1 MLKYIKSFL
10 LFFLIISAANAFAQ
24 QVCTGALGDPVI
36 NITFGSGNN
45 FGPVV
50 PSSGYTY
57 VAGTPNDGQYTVAN
71 TTRGLNGGWFAIDDH
86 TPGDVNGY
94 MMVINADNRLGV
106 FYQTTITNL
115 CPGTTYEFA
124 AWIVNI
130 LNYTSTQTKPNV
142 TFTIENRAGDI
153 LKSYNTGDI
162 PETGAPEWKQYATL
176 FRTQNE
182 TEVILKITN
191 NGNRGAGNDIALD
204 DITFRACGP
213 TLTPSINNASAN
225 ISVCE
230 GSSGSY
236 VLSAGISAGYLDPAF
251 QWQKFDGTNWID
263 ISGENTQQTNVNL
276 TNAPSGIFR
285 YRLTAAER
293 QNIGSLNC
301 RVASEPL
308 VITINP
314 KLNTVASNN
323 GPTCIGST
331 IQLSATDGTTFSWT
345 GPNGYTSTDKNPV
358 LTNVQLAASGIYTVT
373 ATSNGCS
380 SVSTTEVNVIE
391 PIEVSTNFNSV
402 ITCEN
407 KPVQLVA
414 SGGLTY
420 KWFPV
425 EGLSNANIA
434 NPIATPKEST
444 IYTVTVSNGNCSA
457 TATLTVNIIKNAV
470 ADAGNDM
477 KTLEGKSV
485 VLNGNVTGDNVRYF
499 WTPSDYLDDPT
510 KLNPIATPPV
520 DITYTLHAESN
531 SGCLSSSDDVFVK
544 VYPKIIIANSF
555 TPNGDGINDTWTIPA
570 IDAFPDAKIKV
581 TNRYG
586 KLVYENNGIYSPW
599 NGKTQGKDLP
609 SATYYYTIYL
619 NQDFSIFSGWV
630 FIVR

>member
-1 MLKYIKSFL
+1 MQKCLKSFL
-10 LFFLIISAANAFAQ
+10 FIFLIFSCTTAFTQ
-24 QVCTGALGDPVI
+24 QVCIGSLGDPVI
-36 NITFGSGNN
+36 NINFGSGNN

-50 PSSGYTY
+50 PSTGYAY
-57 VAGTPNDGQYTVAN
+57 IAGSPNDGQYTVAN
-71 TTRGLNGGWFAIDDH
+71 STRGLNGGWFAIEDH
-86 TPGDVNGY
+86 TPGDTNGY

-106 FYQTTITNL
+106 FYEATITNL

-153 LKSYNTGDI
+153 LHSYNTGNI
-162 PETGAPEWKQYATL
+162 EETSSPEWKQYATI
-176 FRTQNE
+176 FKTGND

-213 TLTPSINNASAN
+213 TITSSINNTSSN

-230 GSSGSY
+230 GSSGNY
-236 VLSAGISAGYLDPAF
+236 ALSAGLTAGYSDPAY
-251 QWQKFDGTNWID
+251 QWQKYDGTTWND
-263 ISGENTQQTNVNL
+263 IQGENSLQTNVNL
-276 TNAPSGIFR
+276 TNFSSGTYS

-301 RVASEPL
+301 RVASAPL
-308 VITINP
+308 IITINP
-314 KLNTVASNN
+314 TINTVASNN
-323 GPTCIGST
+323 GAACVGGS
-331 IQLSATDGTTFSWT
+331 IQLSASEGTTFLWT
-345 GPNGYTSTDKNPV
+345 GPNGFTSTEKDPV
-358 LTNVQLAASGIYTVT
+358 LTNVQLEASGTYTVA
-373 ATSNGCS
+373 ATSNGCTSIS
-380 SVSTTEVNVIE
+380 STDVKIIE
-391 PIEVSTNFNSV
+391 PIEISINLNSV
-402 ITCEN
+402 YTCESQ
-407 KPVQLVA
+407 PIQLEA
-414 SGGLTY
+414 SGGVSY

-425 EGLSNANIA
+425 DGLSNPNIA
-434 NPIATPKEST
+434 NPIANPKEST
-444 IYTVTVSNGNCSA
+444 VYTVTVSNGNCSA
-457 TATLTVNIIKNAV
+457 TATLAVNIIKNAI
-470 ADAGNDM
+470 ADAGNDL

-485 VLNGNVTGDNVRYF
+485 VLNGKVTGDNVRYF

-531 SGCLSSSDDVFVK
+531 SGCLSSADEVFIK

-555 TPNGDGINDTWTIPA
+555 SPNGDGVNDNWIIPA

-586 KLVYENNGIYSPW
+586 NLVYENNGIYIPW
-599 NGKTQGKDLP
+599 DGKTQGKDLP

-619 NQDFSIFSGWV
+619 NEDFPIFSGWV